1 MNEDSTPLQALERI
15 KSHYKDKVCIDVLDD
30 FDIIET
36 ALKEKEQQDGALKTL
51 KEVIAF
57 AKKLP
62 DIKFDDDGNIQGIF
76 GAVGIKIQ
84 RQMENQER
92 ELFRKWVLETCFPK
106 ELKALKIIDDCDV
119 DVWLLKHCD
128 YSNYCRVRKLCLES
142 TGNADVD
149 DSGKEV
155 INLPTEEEFDFL
167 KEILK

>member
-36 ALKEKEQQDGALKTL
+36 TLEDYEKLTSKPIMLCGRTHGYTQALIDTICKNY
-51 KEVIAF
+51 KEVKVTNLVDE
-57 AKKLP
+57 KK
-62 DIKFDDDGNIQGIF
+62 
-76 GAVGIKIQ
+76 
-84 RQMENQER
+84 
-92 ELFRKWVLETCFPK
+92 
-106 ELKALKIIDDCDV
+106 LKALKIIDDCDV

-128 YSNYCRVRKLCLES
+128 YSNYCRVRRLCLES

-167 KEILK
+167 KEVLK